1 MMTAAKRMLVALF
14 AAVALMGAPAC
25 GGDDGGESPGQME
38 DGGNGH
44 EDHED

>member
-1 MMTAAKRMLVALF
+1 MTTRPKRMLVALF
-14 AAVALMGAPAC
+14 AAVALLGAPAC
-25 GGDDGGESPGQME
+25 GGDGGESPGQTE